1 MSEHSSESSIPLDE
15 MFKEGVVEK
24 PDENKLIEEGAF
36 LDPSLDTAGL
46 AAEGGFSLSNV
57 DLGGSDGGGSIGGG
71 GSPEPPLVESPAL
84 VTLRNLQLVL
94 LPWALMV
101 LGLQGNQGNQGMMRK
116 TLKLQILYRGMWYLD
131 VLVRENDPVDAI
143 KQQIQ
148 LELSIDPNDQL
159 LAAYPNPP
167 AYPLY
172 DDGLISSY
180 IGNGIFDGAKLQLF
194 NLSGRSIKRKARQD
208 EVVERDG
215 VVEGEVTSTRRPRR
229 VSCRHPASNPTEFV
243 TGSEYSDGNED
254 PSQGSEYTG
263 NEDPSQGSEYNGE

>member
-15 MFKEGVVEK
+15 MFKEGGVEK
-24 PDENKLIEEGAF
+24 PDENKLIEEGVF

-46 AAEGGFSLSNV
+46 AAKGGFSLSNV

-71 GSPEPPLVESPAL
+71 GSPEPPVGAAGGVPSPRDSEESAAGPPPMGPDGAGPS
-84 VTLRNLQLVL
+84 RQ
-94 LPWALMV
+94 PR
-101 LGLQGNQGNQGMMRK
+101 QPRDDEK
-116 TLKLQILYRGMWYLD
+116 TLKLQILYRGMRYLD

-167 AYPLY
+167 AYPLN

-263 NEDPSQGSEYNGE
+263 NEDPSQGS